1 MALYPCRE
9 CAKRISEFAKVCPQ
23 CGAVDPI
30 RAGEAKRLNIAI
42 GCLRAGSAVALAV
55 VIMAG
60 FVALLGW
67 LLL

>member
-9 CAKRISEFAKVCPQ
+9 CAYRISEFAKVCPQ

-30 RAGEAKRLNIAI
+30 RAGEAKRLNVAI
-42 GCLRAGSAVALAV
+42 GCLRAGSAVALAF
-55 VIMAG
+55 VIVGLFGA
-60 FVALLGW
+60 FVGW

>member
-9 CAKRISEFAKVCPQ
+9 CEKRISEFAKVCPQ

-30 RAGEAKRLNIAI
+30 RAGEARRLNLGI
-42 GCLRAGSAVALAV
+42 GCVRAASAVVLAV
-55 VIMAG
+55 VIMAA